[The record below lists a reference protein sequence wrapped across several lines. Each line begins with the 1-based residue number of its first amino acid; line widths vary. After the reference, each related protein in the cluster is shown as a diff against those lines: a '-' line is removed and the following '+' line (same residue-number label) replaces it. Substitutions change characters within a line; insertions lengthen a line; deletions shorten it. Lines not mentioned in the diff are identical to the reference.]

1 MPPPPAPTAR
11 SSSRSSRTRSSSS
24 RGAAAG
30 SPHGGEPLI
39 AVGEIVAAHALRG
52 AVRMRAY
59 QPPAP
64 SLAAGVEVVLERGA
78 RHVPTRVLSAAPHA
92 RSQVLLSLEGT
103 TDRNAAEALV
113 GARVLVSAEALPPL
127 GENEFY
133 YHEIEGFQVATTG
146 GRVLGEVVETFSTGA
161 NDVWVV
167 RDGDREY
174 LIPVIADVVRTID
187 REQRRVEI
195 EPMPGLLD

>member
-1 MPPPPAPTAR
+1 
-11 SSSRSSRTRSSSS
+11 
-24 RGAAAG
+24 
-30 SPHGGEPLI
+30 
-39 AVGEIVAAHALRG
+39 
-52 AVRMRAY
+52 MRAY

-64 SLAAGVEVVLERGA
+64 SLAPGVEVVLEQGTR
-78 RHVPTRVLSAAPHA
+78 RLPTRVVSAAPHA
-92 RSQVLLSLEGT
+92 RSQVLLALEGT

-133 YHEIEGFQVATTG
+133 YHEIEGFEVSTTD

-167 RDGDREY
+167 RGTGREY
-174 LIPVIADVVRTID
+174 LIPTIADVVRTID
-187 REQRRVEI
+187 REARRIVI

>member
-1 MPPPPAPTAR
+1 
-11 SSSRSSRTRSSSS
+11 
-24 RGAAAG
+24 
-30 SPHGGEPLI
+30 LI

-64 SLAAGVEVVLERGA
+64 SLAAGVEIVLEQRG
-78 RHVPTRVLSAAPHA
+78 RRVPTRVLSAAPHA
-92 RSQVLLSLEGT
+92 RSQVLLALEGS
-103 TDRNAAEALV
+103 TDRDAAEALV
-113 GARVLVSAEALPPL
+113 GARVLVAATALPPL

-133 YHEIEGFQVATTG
+133 YHEIEGFQVTTTD

-167 RDGDREY
+167 RDGSREY
-174 LIPVIADVVRTID
+174 LIPTIADVVREID
-187 REQRRVEI
+187 RSARRIVI
-195 EPMPGLLD
+195 EPMPGLLE